1 VSSNSPKTRASPPIA
16 RKLSGVHLYSRPS
29 QARRLPANPLDSI
42 YDEDGSWKIAKAA
55 AVKKVDITIGFQ
67 TLGAIHDALMAAG
80 VQGATVS
87 EMKMVR
93 GRGSK
98 EKLAGSQN
106 GFVPRVRLEI
116 LVPDAML
123 ERIMSATREAARTGL
138 ISDVK
143 ILVMDVFEI
152 VRIRTG
158 ETGEAA
164 I

>member
-1 VSSNSPKTRASPPIA
+1 M
-16 RKLSGVHLYSRPS
+16 
-29 QARRLPANPLDSI
+29 
-42 YDEDGSWKIAKAA
+42 
-55 AVKKVDITIGFQ
+55 KKVDITIGFQ
-67 TLGAIHDALMAAG
+67 TLGAIRDALMAAG

-98 EKLAGSQN
+98 EKLEGSQN

-143 ILVMDVFEI
+143 ILVMDVFES